1 MTQKERL
8 LKILRGEKV
17 DRPPVICPGGMMN
30 AAVTAILEG
39 IKANHNTDLDAMVSA
54 AIKVHEIVGF
64 ENYGVP
70 FCMTCE
76 SEPFGVIISEGD
88 KENEPKIVEYN

>member
-1 MTQKERL
+1 
-8 LKILRGEKV
+8 
-17 DRPPVICPGGMMN
+17 MN

-70 FCMTCE
+70 F
-76 SEPFGVIISEGD
+76 V
-88 KENEPKIVEYN
+88 